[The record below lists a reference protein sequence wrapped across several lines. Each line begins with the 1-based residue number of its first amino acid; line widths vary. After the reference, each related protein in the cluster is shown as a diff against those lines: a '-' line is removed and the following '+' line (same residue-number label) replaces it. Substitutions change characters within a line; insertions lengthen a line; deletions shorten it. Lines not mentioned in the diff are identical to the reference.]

1 MSASTNYFV
10 YSKLWSLF
18 EFLCHS
24 STCIWLWH
32 FFQKGRILL
41 IHNHYIHWIRVIC
54 YDVYMTDFRFLVL
67 VVSYGITM
75 ILRISGR
82 YSQEFYLWTKGQLCK
97 IHMITSLP
105 MESEG
110 SHRTIVQL
118 CPKILN
124 NLQLIV
130 INFWLARCVCN
141 SFYLFV

>member
-1 MSASTNYFV
+1 MFYMFCNDFFKCFHVYSLQLFQALVRSSSCLLGTPYQSLQSSNYVLTQLFITLIMSASTNYFV

-82 YSQEFYLWTKGQLCK
+82 YSQEFYLWT
-97 IHMITSLP
+97 
-105 MESEG
+105 
-110 SHRTIVQL
+110 
-118 CPKILN
+118 
-124 NLQLIV
+124 
-130 INFWLARCVCN
+130 
-141 SFYLFV
+141 